1 MKIYLAGKITGD
13 PDYRKKFE
21 AAADYVRSQR
31 PDAVVLNPAVL
42 PAGLTEQDYMTITG
56 QMLSAADEVMCLAD
70 WEDSEGAKIE
80 IRLAGK
86 IGKRVGFLP
95 ALSVGI
101 VSPMEFKARMAEIRD
116 GDEYSMDD
124 RHACA
129 DDLMCEALS
138 ALGYGEGIEIYNRM
152 EKYYG

>member
-95 ALSVGI
+95 ALSPCI
-101 VSPMEFKARMAEIRD
+101 ISPMEFKRRMSEIELDED
-116 GDEYSMDD
+116 GSPERNHIAADE
-124 RHACA
+124 
-129 DDLMCEALS
+129 LMTTTLRS
-138 ALGYGEGIEIYNRM
+138 LGYGEGIDIFDRLEIWYS
-152 EKYYG
+152 

>member
-31 PDAVVLNPAVL
+31 PDAVILNPAVL
-42 PAGLTEQDYMTITG
+42 PEGLTEQDYMTITG

-95 ALSVGI
+95 ALSAGI
-101 VSPMEFKARMAEIRD
+101 VSPMEFKARMAAIEKNAAD
-116 GDEYSMDD
+116 SEAAHTAADE
-124 RHACA
+124 
-129 DDLMCEALS
+129 LMTTTLRS
-138 ALGYGEGIEIYNRM
+138 LGYGEGIDIFDRLEIWYS
-152 EKYYG
+152 